1 MAAWDVV
8 QGTDLGLQEVVQ
20 YTVCNVVSM
29 FSLAGVPGATEL
41 LLSLL
46 YANSSSTARPQV
58 TFVRVVA
65 DNKLLVFH
73 SGQVLTSGGQSRLST
88 LTRMKEFVVG
98 CDIILRTELAN
109 RGVDPDAIP
118 GSLLGDKNFV
128 NYNHVFYGHTR
139 FHIDGAR
146 LVKEVLTVTDREQF
160 AGMSFSIPCPSLEGL
175 HLNQKM
181 STVLFFKNGR
191 LIVTGIYNPQTDPPI
206 ILKAFEEEVKD
217 YFIRSK
223 PAKIPEA
230 LEEML
235 TMSKEEAEMLA
246 EIQTEQNDQT
256 PAATAGAAGRP
267 VAPQFCS

>member
-88 LTRMKEFVVG
+88 LTRMKEF
-98 CDIILRTELAN
+98 IKKA
-109 RGVDPDAIP
+109 
-118 GSLLGDKNFV
+118 K
-128 NYNHVFYGHTR
+128 
-139 FHIDGAR
+139 
-146 LVKEVLTVTDREQF
+146 
-160 AGMSFSIPCPSLEGL
+160 
-175 HLNQKM
+175 
-181 STVLFFKNGR
+181 GR
-191 LIVTGIYNPQTDPPI
+191 
-206 ILKAFEEEVKD
+206 
-217 YFIRSK
+217 YFIPLVSPNMWQFLLSEFCRSYQ
-223 PAKIPEA
+223 P
-230 LEEML
+230 
-235 TMSKEEAEMLA
+235 
-246 EIQTEQNDQT
+246 
-256 PAATAGAAGRP
+256 
-267 VAPQFCS
+267 